1 MPVRPGERV
10 VATINL
16 TWRRQVMSTT
26 GMVQRHLGDLRA
38 AVAAVEERAR
48 AAGLG
53 GG

>member
-1 MPVRPGERV
+1 V
-10 VATINL
+10 L
-16 TWRRQVMSTT
+16 STT

-38 AVAAVEERAR
+38 AVAAVEERAH

>member
-1 MPVRPGERV
+1 MPVHHQERV

-38 AVAAVEERAR
+38 AVAAVEDRVR